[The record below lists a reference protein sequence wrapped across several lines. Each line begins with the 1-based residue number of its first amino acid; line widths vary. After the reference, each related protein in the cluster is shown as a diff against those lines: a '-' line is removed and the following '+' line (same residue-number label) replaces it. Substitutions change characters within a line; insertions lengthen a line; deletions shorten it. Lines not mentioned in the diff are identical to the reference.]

1 MLRVHIQCACST
13 QLISGSEEETQT
25 LGLWVW
31 ANRNFI
37 WRQKP
42 SLKVSHWTPTALHH
56 RWFTEWCYTAAIHTQ
71 STHAETLEH
80 AHISAGIQDI
90 TQELLFIEIK
100 LLSNRA
106 EAYQRSTDIYSSSSR
121 RLLPGLRFFLWC
133 KLGVLWLR
141 LCFFDAPPP
150 WASLC
155 RFWLDEAVRQMRNAF
170 RAMMMIIIFF
180 ILTSQGSNNI
190 HNTVKQAVFTFKN
203 TRLGTVELLD

>member
-1 MLRVHIQCACST
+1 MLHTAYIWVS
-13 QLISGSEEETQT
+13 SKSSEEETQT
-25 LGLWVW
+25 LGVWVW

-42 SLKVSHWTPTALHH
+42 SLKESYWTPTALHH

-155 RFWLDEAVRQMRNAF
+155 RFWLDEAETDEKNSVRKCISWNHDDYTFF
-170 RAMMMIIIFF
+170 RF
-180 ILTSQGSNNI
+180 
-190 HNTVKQAVFTFKN
+190 
-203 TRLGTVELLD
+203 